1 MTSGVR
7 VPLQMGLLA
16 RVHGA
21 APRSPKLGLGSCSN
35 RSSHPT
41 QGCSDILWNGSH
53 EGSPAWEP
61 FFFFSV
67 SSFSCFVLGGKA
79 PSQAAVTS
87 KPQRE
92 SSHHTVSNG
101 LSPHPDNRRPQG
113 SRAGSLL

>member
-61 FFFFSV
+61 FFFFLSLP
-67 SSFSCFVLGGKA
+67 FLVLFWEEK
-79 PSQAAVTS
+79 
-87 KPQRE
+87 
-92 SSHHTVSNG
+92 
-101 LSPHPDNRRPQG
+101 
-113 SRAGSLL
+113 LLPKLL